1 METIQRYQGIERAF
15 EKKHRQR
22 IERQI
27 LIGKKNGHMVQPLCL
42 LIFDN
47 IVKPEATSEEIEMA
61 IDSDQAPQIFA
72 HSVSSI
78 FDFFLHK

>member
-1 METIQRYQGIERAF
+1 MPL
-15 EKKHRQR
+15 KKSIDNVLKDRFS
-22 IERQI
+22 
-27 LIGKKNGHMVQPLCL
+27 LVKKNGHMVQPLCL
-42 LIFDN
+42 LIFDD

-78 FDFFLHK
+78 FDFFFA